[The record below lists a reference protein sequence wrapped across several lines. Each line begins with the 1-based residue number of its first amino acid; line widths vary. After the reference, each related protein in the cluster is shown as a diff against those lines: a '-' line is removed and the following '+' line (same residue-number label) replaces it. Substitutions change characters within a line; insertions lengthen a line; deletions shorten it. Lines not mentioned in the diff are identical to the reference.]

1 METDRIC
8 PNCRK
13 PLPPDVPLGL
23 CPECLI
29 KSGFPTGTE
38 PGSGGVGRFVPPPVA
53 EIAKLF
59 PQFEILSL
67 IGKGGM
73 GAVYKARQPAL
84 DRFVALK
91 VLPPAVANDPGFAE
105 RFNREARA
113 LARLSHPNIVVVYDF
128 GTAGALNYLVME
140 FVDGANLREVE
151 QAGKLSAEQALA
163 IVPQICEALQFAH
176 NEGIVHRDIK
186 PENLLVDKKGRV
198 KITDFGIAK
207 ILDVPAGK
215 VALTGAKDV
224 VGTPHYMAPEQIE
237 KPQTVDHRA
246 DIYSLGVVFYEML
259 TGELPLGKFAP
270 PSKKVQVDVR
280 LDEVVLHTLEKE
292 PERRYQQ
299 ASQVKTDVETIA
311 GTPPTIG
318 GAHMPGAVPPVHPA
332 RPQEGTSDKILLPT
346 FLLAFFFGVFGAH
359 RFYVGKIGTGIAQL
373 FTLGG
378 MGIWM
383 TIDWILI
390 LCQVFTDAQ
399 GRRITNWWHPGMA
412 QPPAPPKMRVPPISG
427 GAPAGG
433 SNMMI
438 VAPAVALLVAG
449 CMKLFGALTALIFLQ
464 FDWRVDR
471 LATTFKDFGFSVMP
485 FHMGI
490 FGDFTVILFSVVP
503 ALVIIYGAVEMMRIR
518 SLCWAIA
525 SAIVAIIF
533 CNIVG
538 FPAGIWALIV
548 LTQPAVREAF
558 TNEQSPPNPEAW
570 KWILGVVAAVCLF
583 FVLMLGFVTLLFKQ
597 THAEPLAAR
606 TTTHVYKTHKPTFNS
621 HIVPVAPVPPVSPVP
636 PVPPVPTTVLSR
648 DSVIAV
654 LQERLNDAQMEL
666 TNLEAQY
673 SIGMATSEEVDA
685 ALIKVKLLQ
694 GAIDQEK
701 TSTAF
706 SPAPPENNP
715 SVDVANAMEAVT
727 NALNTAAAAVA
738 VAMSNVSVPV
748 ENALQES
755 SFALGTNIAAT
766 LQLQLSE
773 VQKQLEEA
781 QRKYA
786 REIASGS
793 GANQTDGDGATLQA
807 KANIKA
813 AQDQLNR
820 ARLYLKEQAA
830 RYKNGAIPADD
841 FQRAQDQLAVF
852 ESQFKAVE
860 DALRQADVQMM
871 AVPNFAVNATSPP
884 AYQWYKTNG
893 QTATFTVAT
902 NGTLIEQLSD
912 VSISVTNEIHSSV
925 VTPSNNDPPSELTQQ
940 TIDIGDSTD
949 VSQSFAMEPGG
960 QFRMDVERGDV
971 HITGGDQDTV
981 EIHVE
986 REVTGASAADAT
998 NILKEEH
1005 VILKRNGNEIS
1016 IRAENPP
1023 SLNSLAHV
1031 LWRHPNLN
1039 VHYEIT
1045 VPRSFTV
1052 QSKTSGGDVSV
1063 AGVQS
1068 SVNITTLGGN
1078 LDCKDIGGDLDGQT
1092 MGGNVRAANCQ
1103 GKLDLKTM
1111 GGSITVDE
1119 FNGPNIHAAT
1129 QGGSVSADFA
1139 TAPTGD
1145 CELSTSG
1152 GNVIV
1157 HLPEN
1162 TAVTIDAHTEGGSAN
1177 SDFPISTSH
1186 GFVNQTLK
1194 GPINGGGPRL
1204 KMETMGGNVEVLKRY
1219 HRSTAPLRFYK
1230 TSARRAGNWKD
1241 PRKM

>member
-13 PLPPDVPLGL
+13 ALPPDVPLGL

-38 PGSGGVGRFVPPPVA
+38 PGSGGVGRFVPPPVE

-113 LARLSHPNIVVVYDF
+113 LARLSHPNIVVVYDY

-140 FVDGANLREVE
+140 FVDGTNLREVE
-151 QAGKLSAEQALA
+151 QAGKLTAEQALA

-186 PENLLVDKKGRV
+186 PENLLIDKKGRL

-207 ILDVPAGK
+207 ILDVAKGK

-237 KPQTVDHRA
+237 KPQMVDHRA

-299 ASQVKTDVETIA
+299 ASQVKTDIETIA
-311 GTPPTIG
+311 GTPPAIG
-318 GAHMPGAVPPVHPA
+318 AAVPPAYPA
-332 RPQEGTSDKILLPT
+332 RPQEATSDKILLPT

-378 MGIWM
+378 LGIWT

-390 LCQVFTDAQ
+390 LCQVFTDKN
-399 GRRITNWWHPGMA
+399 GRRITNWWHPGLPK
-412 QPPAPPKMRVPPISG
+412 PPAPPKMPAPPIAG

-433 SNMMI
+433 SNLMI

-449 CMKLFGALTALIFLQ
+449 CMKLFGALMALLFLH
-464 FDWRVDR
+464 FDWRADS
-471 LATTFKDFGFSVMP
+471 LASTFKDFGFSVMP

-490 FGDFTVILFSVVP
+490 FNFFNVILFSVVP
-503 ALVIIYGAVEMMRIR
+503 ALVIIYGALEMIRIR
-518 SLCWAIA
+518 SHCWAMA

-533 CNIVG
+533 CNLVG
-538 FPAGIWALIV
+538 FPAGIWALVV
-548 LTQPAVREAF
+548 LLQPSVREAF
-558 TNEQSPPNPEAW
+558 ANEQTPPNPETW
-570 KWILGVVAAVCLF
+570 PWILGVVAAVCLF
-583 FVLMLGFVTLLFKQ
+583 FILLLSFFTLIFNRS
-597 THAEPLAAR
+597 HAEPLASHA
-606 TTTHVYKTHKPTFNS
+606 TAHVSRPRKSTSNS
-621 HIVPVAPVPPVSPVP
+621 QVTQAPQASSDLVPPAPPVP
-636 PVPPVPTTVLSR
+636 PVPPVP
-648 DSVIAV
+648 
-654 LQERLNDAQMEL
+654 
-666 TNLEAQY
+666 
-673 SIGMATSEEVDA
+673 
-685 ALIKVKLLQ
+685 LISPVPPVP
-694 GAIDQEK
+694 
-701 TSTAF
+701 
-706 SPAPPENNP
+706 PAPSIFPEYNP
-715 SVDVANAMEAVT
+715 SADVANAMEAVT

-738 VAMSNVSVPV
+738 VAMSNISVPM
-748 ENALQES
+748 EHAIQEG
-755 SFALGTNIAAT
+755 SFALGTNLAAA
-766 LQLQLSE
+766 LQLQLGDA
-773 VQKQLEEA
+773 QKQLEKA
-781 QRKYA
+781 QKKYA
-786 REIASGS
+786 AGGVSGKDVDLVGSNMDMLTAKMTGDAIEIAR
-793 GANQTDGDGATLQA
+793 
-807 KANIKA
+807 
-813 AQDQLNR
+813 DQLNR
-820 ARLYLKEQAA
+820 AQRFLQEQAA
-830 RYKNGAIPADD
+830 RYKNGVIPADD
-841 FQRAQDQLAVF
+841 FRRAQVQLDIA
-852 ESQFKAVE
+852 QAQLDAAE
-860 DALRQADVQMM
+860 DALQRTKNQA
-871 AVPNFAVNATSPP
+871 ATPLNTATFSVTATGSAPLS
-884 AYQWYKTNG
+884 YQWYNNG
-893 QTATFTVAT
+893 SNQT
-902 NGTLIEQLSD
+902 SS
-912 VSISVTNEIHSSV
+912 VSISVTNNIHSSV
-925 VTPSNNDPPSELTQQ
+925 VTPGNGDPPADPAQQ

-949 VSQSFAMEPGG
+949 FSQSFAVEPGG
-960 QFRMDVERGDV
+960 QFRMDVDRGDV
-971 HITGGDQDTV
+971 QVAGGDQNAV

-986 REVTGASAADAT
+986 RDMTGASAADAT

-1005 VILKRNGNEIS
+1005 VTLKQNGNEIS

-1023 SLNSLAHV
+1023 SLNSLAHL
-1031 LWRHPNLN
+1031 LWRRHPNLN

-1052 QSKTSGGDVSV
+1052 QSKTSGGNVSV
-1063 AGVQS
+1063 AGVQDT
-1068 SVNITTLGGN
+1068 VNITTLGGN
-1078 LDCKDIGGDLDGQT
+1078 LDCKDIGGNLDGQT
-1092 MGGNVRAANCQ
+1092 MGGNVHAADCQ
-1103 GKLDLKTM
+1103 GKLDLRTM
-1111 GGSITVDE
+1111 GGSITVDD
-1119 FNGPNIHAAT
+1119 FSGPNIQAST

-1139 TAPTGD
+1139 TAPTAD
-1145 CELSTSG
+1145 CELTTSG
-1152 GNVIV
+1152 GNVV
-1157 HLPEN
+1157 AHLPEN
-1162 TAVTIDAHTEGGSAN
+1162 AAVTVDAHTAGGSIS
-1177 SDFPISTSH
+1177 SDFPVSTSH

-1194 GPINGGGPRL
+1194 GPINGGGPRF
-1204 KMETMGGNVEVLKRY
+1204 KMETMGGMVEVLKR
-1219 HRSTAPLRFYK
+1219 
-1230 TSARRAGNWKD
+1230 
-1241 PRKM
+1241 